1 MQRFITVLEGEG
13 KGLRKPLL
21 TRRMLVGR
29 SGDADIRVND
39 PKVSSAHLDLRV
51 EPDAVFVQN
60 VSRFGSSLND
70 KPLTA
75 EVSLNP
81 GDVLKIGDTKLRY
94 EEAPD
99 AAAPPQKPV
108 AADPVSADLEAT
120 RVADTNFMAAQE
132 KARHKEEAPDEAS
145 TRAVVEDGTR
155 IANPSELPGW
165 KPPQKEKQS
174 APGLWVGVVLV
185 VILAALGGTFWFL
198 RGAATVASAGSTEF
212 NDPLFAFS
220 VSYPSDWSQ
229 IQDTADVMAFGIGQ
243 EGDAAA
249 ARVNIYHDK
258 NPEHALTGLSD
269 GFVQYEE
276 ILKKEHF
283 KDFELTGCESAQI
296 NDVTMILFRFHT
308 PARQGKGIYVLNA
321 DTRIVV
327 ECSCSPANYQQ
338 YNPSFSSILKSFCFT
353 GDKPQ
358 EFIEFPLPDA
368 GTRALADSN
377 PTELSH
383 EFGEHIQR
391 GDGLVS
397 SKDVK
402 PDNLYLAM
410 QAYRQALQLATSPQ
424 SKRLPGCR
432 AAAQGL
438 RQATLLYNQALAEQ
452 RFRIRVAMKEGDE
465 SRAYWEADKMMQ
477 MVPDKTDSAYQE
489 AYDLVRS
496 LERYRK

>member
-1 MQRFITVLEGEG
+1 MQRFITVLEGDG
-13 KGLRKPLL
+13 SGLRKPLL

-29 SGDADIRVND
+29 SGDADIRIND

-60 VSRFGSSLND
+60 VSRFGSFLND
-70 KPLTA
+70 KQLTA

-99 AAAPPQKPV
+99 AAAPPQKPL

-132 KARHKEEAPDEAS
+132 KARQKEEAPDEAS

-165 KPPQKEKQS
+165 KPPQKKEPS
-174 APGLWVGVVLV
+174 TPGLRIGMVLV
-185 VILAALGGTFWFL
+185 AILAALGGMFLLL
-198 RGAATVASAGSTEF
+198 RGHDHEAAAGRTEF

-220 VSYPSDWSQ
+220 VSYPSDWSK
-229 IQDTADVMAFGIGQ
+229 IQDTADVIGFGVGQ
-243 EGDAAA
+243 EGDAAG

-276 ILKKEHF
+276 VLKKEHF
-283 KDFELTGCESAQI
+283 KDFELTGYESMQN
-296 NDVTMILFRFHT
+296 NDVTMIFFRFHS

-327 ECSCSPANYQQ
+327 ECSCPPVNYPQ
-338 YNPSFSSILKSFCFT
+338 YNPAFGSILQSFRFT
-353 GDKPQ
+353 ADKAQ
-358 EFIEFPLPDA
+358 QFIEFPLPDA

-377 PTELSH
+377 PSELSH
-383 EFGEHIQR
+383 EFDEHVQR
-391 GDGLVS
+391 GDGLAS

-410 QAYRQALQLATSPQ
+410 QEYRQALQLAISG
-424 SKRLPGCR
+424 SERLPGFR
-432 AAAQGL
+432 TAAQGL
-438 RQATLLYNQALAEQ
+438 LQATLLYNQALAEQ
-452 RFRIRVAMKEGDE
+452 RFRIKVAMKQGDE

-477 MVPDKTDSAYQE
+477 MVPDKTDAAYQE
-489 AYDLVRS
+489 AYALVRS
-496 LERYRK
+496 LGKYRK

>member
-1 MQRFITVLEGEG
+1 MQRFITILEGDG

-29 SGDADIRVND
+29 SGDADIRIND

-70 KPLTA
+70 KQLTA

-132 KARHKEEAPDEAS
+132 KARHKEEAPDEAA

-174 APGLWVGVVLV
+174 TPGLWIGIVLV

-198 RGAATVASAGSTEF
+198 NGPKAATAVGRTEF
-212 NDPLFAFS
+212 DDPLFAFS
-220 VSYPSDWSQ
+220 VSYPSDWSKL
-229 IQDTADVMAFGIGQ
+229 QDTADVIVFGVGQ
-243 EGDAAA
+243 EGDAAG
-249 ARVNIYHDK
+249 ARVSIYHDK

-276 ILKKEHF
+276 VLKKGHF
-283 KDFELTGCESAQI
+283 KDFELTGYESMQN
-296 NDVTMILFRFHT
+296 NDVTMIFFRFHS

-327 ECSCSPANYQQ
+327 ECSCPPVNYPQ
-338 YNPSFSSILKSFCFT
+338 YNPAFASILQSFRLN
-353 GDKPQ
+353 GDKAQ
-358 EFIEFPLPDA
+358 ELIEFPLPNSE
-368 GTRALADSN
+368 TRALADSN
-377 PTELSH
+377 PTELAH
-383 EFGEHIQR
+383 EFSEHVQR

-410 QAYRQALQLATSPQ
+410 QEYRQALQLAISG
-424 SKRLPGCR
+424 SERLPGCR
-432 AAAQGL
+432 TAAQGL
-438 RQATLLYNQALAEQ
+438 RQATLLYNQALEEQ
-452 RFRIRVAMKEGDE
+452 RFRIRVALKEGDD
-465 SRAYWEADKMMQ
+465 SRAYWAADKMMQ

-489 AYDLVRS
+489 AYALVRS
-496 LERYRK
+496 LGKNRK

>member
-1 MQRFITVLEGEG
+1 MQRFITVLDDDGN
-13 KGLRKPLL
+13 GLRKPLL

-29 SGDADIRVND
+29 SGDADIRIND

-60 VSRFGSSLND
+60 VSRFGSFLND
-70 KPLTA
+70 KQLTA

-81 GDVLKIGDTKLRY
+81 GDVLRIGDTKLRY

-99 AAAPPQKPV
+99 AAALPQKQGV
-108 AADPVSADLEAT
+108 SDPASVDLEAT
-120 RVADTNFMAAQE
+120 KVADPNFMAARE
-132 KARHKEEAPDEAS
+132 KARQKEESPDEAS

-174 APGLWVGVVLV
+174 PSLLWTGVALIA
-185 VILAALGGTFWFL
+185 ILAAVGGTIWL
-198 RGAATVASAGSTEF
+198 LHHHDHVAAVTRTEF

-220 VSYPSDWSQ
+220 VSYPSDWSK
-229 IQDTADVMAFGIGQ
+229 IQDTADAIGFGVGQ
-243 EGDAAA
+243 DGDATG

-258 NPEHALTGLSD
+258 NPEHVLTGLSD

-276 ILKKEHF
+276 VLKKGHF
-283 KDFELTGCESAQI
+283 KDFELTGYESMQN
-296 NDVTMILFRFHT
+296 NDVTMIFFRFHT
-308 PARQGKGIYVLNA
+308 PTRQGKGIYVLNA

-327 ECSCSPANYQQ
+327 ECSCSLSNYPQ
-338 YNPSFSSILKSFCFT
+338 YNPAFASILQSFRLN
-353 GDKPQ
+353 GDKAQ
-358 EFIEFPLPDA
+358 ELIEFPLPNSE
-368 GTRALADSN
+368 TRALADSN
-377 PTELSH
+377 PTELAH
-383 EFGEHIQR
+383 EFSEHVQR

-410 QAYRQALQLATSPQ
+410 QEYRQALQLAISG
-424 SKRLPGCR
+424 SERLPGCR
-432 AAAQGL
+432 TAAQGL
-438 RQATLLYNQALAEQ
+438 RQATLLYNQALEEQ
-452 RFRIRVAMKEGDE
+452 RFRIRVALKEGDD
-465 SRAYWEADKMMQ
+465 SRAYWAADKMMQ

-489 AYDLVRS
+489 AYALVRS
-496 LERYRK
+496 LGKNRK